1 MKPPIPD
8 ANLFMMCRRLNRS
21 ALSPLPAGYHLRPC
35 RPEEL
40 DFWKGIHFD
49 DPEQAWAARGEMTAF
64 FDQVYGSDPGAFFR
78 ACQFVCDA
86 ADRPVGTCFFW
97 KAYGRIQ
104 TVHWFKVLRKCE
116 GRGIGRGLL
125 SAVMAEL
132 PEAEYPVYLHT
143 QPSSY
148 RAIKLYSDFGF
159 ALLDDPQIGPRRNDL
174 ARCLPILE
182 AYMPSAVYSQLRIEH
197 APQSFL
203 DAAASS
209 PVSEF

>member
-1 MKPPIPD
+1 
-8 ANLFMMCRRLNRS
+8 
-21 ALSPLPAGYHLRPC
+21 
-35 RPEEL
+35 
-40 DFWKGIHFD
+40 
-49 DPEQAWAARGEMTAF
+49 MTAF

-78 ACQFVCDA
+78 VCQFVCDA
-86 ADRPVGTCFFW
+86 ADRPVGTCFLW

-116 GRGIGRGLL
+116 GQGSAGDC

-174 ARCLPILE
+174 ARSCR
-182 AYMPSAVYSQLRIEH
+182 SLRRTCRRRSKPATHRH

-203 DAAASS
+203 DTAASS
-209 PVSEF
+209 R